1 MMNQKVF
8 TASRLS
14 EGNKLFP
21 AEIHIEDTEI
31 MLQIPGFFSGKS
43 RHIVYQQIEGV
54 NIDTPMIGYSTITF
68 VVGGESII
76 AHGFTESEAKEIKQ
90 ICSSK
95 ISANSSRAQSDI
107 ITAAISEAI
116 GNAKSTGAISIAD
129 ELKKLKELLDL
140 GVLTQ
145 DEFNE
150 QKHKLLNN

>member
-1 MMNQKVF
+1 MEEKF
-8 TASRLS
+8 FIASRIS

-21 AEIHIEDTEI
+21 AEIHIEDNEI
-31 MLQIPGFFSGKS
+31 MLKIPGFFSGKS

-68 VVGGESII
+68 VVGGEKIV
-76 AHGFTESEAKEIKQ
+76 AHGFTESEAQEIKQ
-90 ICSSK
+90 ICSTK
-95 ISANSSRAQSDI
+95 ISAFSARSQSDI
-107 ITAAISEAI
+107 VTSAISEAI
-116 GNAKSTGAISIAD
+116 GNVKTTGQISIAD

-145 DEFNE
+145 TEFNE